1 MMRQTFIV
9 KQFVDSYDLVVTGLM
24 TSFSIHPLST
34 LNKQSYEMMIDCL
47 KGLRNGLSGFYQ
59 FPKYTTMPELQVT
72 LQKHDVD
79 SIVLQISLGAITLCD
94 FDDED
99 FEELITELEALPF
112 LPIGSK
118 VYFV

>member
-1 MMRQTFIV
+1 MKQTYIV
-9 KQFVDSYDLVVTGLM
+9 KLQEDSYDLVTLGLM
-24 TSFSIHPLST
+24 SAFSIQQIAT

-59 FPKYTTMPELQVT
+59 FPKYSTMPELQVT

-79 SIVLQISLGAITLCD
+79 SITLQINLGAITLCD

-99 FEELITELEALPF
+99 FGELITELEALPF